1 MSRVTDRE
9 IELKI
14 RKAVENTAPDG
25 LSKLL
30 SEIDDRKGAVNIVEK
45 TGKRRNRWIG
55 IVAACLALVL
65 VAGAG
70 GFYYGENY
78 SVATVVSLDV
88 NPSIE
93 LKVNRNE
100 KVLSCKG
107 LNAEG
112 QDILASMGGGADLEG
127 AKVSV
132 AVNAIVGAIVKSGYL
147 DSLSSAILISVED
160 NDTQRGASLQAKLV
174 AEVDGVLQTAS
185 SSAGVLSQ
193 SMTVD
198 ADLNKQ
204 AQQNNISSGK
214 AAYINQVIAL
224 NPSLE
229 FDRLAQL
236 TVEELRDL
244 IRLGAPA
251 MPIGKSEAS
260 RIVGE
265 YAGVLELD
273 SPTGFV
279 DPELDDVVP
288 NYEVDIFWNGRE
300 YEYMVDAFTGEI
312 ISGQP
317 DITSQEQ
324 PAPSGT
330 SAGTATALSSDD
342 ALNAALAYF
351 GEKHPE
357 LAGQEIAGK
366 RVEYDREDNNYDVEF
381 WCSGYEFDYDVD
393 ASTGSVRRED
403 TRYVKP
409 ADPGTTGGQG
419 SGTSNTGTPGTGS
432 TTAPNGDIGA
442 DAAKEAA
449 LKKAGVSASDAV
461 WLKCQREYDD
471 GRLEYEIELYS
482 GSTEYD
488 ITVDAATGEIIKYE
502 TELIDLHH
510 DDDHHSTGT
519 TTQTSDIGADAAK
532 SAAFTHAGITEGQAT
547 RVKCERDYDDGRLV
561 YEVEFKSN
569 GYEYEYKIDAST
581 GSILEHEKDRDD

>member
-25 LSKLL
+25 LAKLL

-70 GFYYGENY
+70 GFYYGQNY

-93 LKVNRNE
+93 LRVNRNE
-100 KVLSCKG
+100 KVLSCRG

-260 RIVGE
+260 RIAGE

-317 DITSQEQ
+317 DITSREQ

-330 SAGTATALSSDD
+330 GAGTATAVSSDD

-366 RVEYDREDNNYDVEF
+366 SVEYDREDNDYDVEF

-393 ASTGSVRRED
+393 ASTGTVRRED

-409 ADPGTTGGQG
+409 AEPDCQLPPATPG
-419 SGTSNTGTPGTGS
+419 NTGTPGTGS
-432 TTAPNGDIGA
+432 ATAPNGDIGA

-488 ITVDAATGEIIKYE
+488 MTVDAATGEVIKFE

-510 DDDHHSTGT
+510 GDDHHSTGT
-519 TTQTSDIGADAAK
+519 ATQTSDIGADAAK